1 MRLVR
6 RPMAT
11 LLAAALLA
19 GCGGSESATPQ
30 PAATE
35 APVPTEAGPAAT
47 DPPIGFA
54 PDSIIS
60 VVAGP
65 LRVRSKPSVEDDSVK
80 FTPLLDSGQK
90 LFVISGPVQGSGY
103 DWYLARTVDDRVTQD
118 GWVAVQSRD
127 GIPWMEP
134 AAIGCPPATLSDMA
148 RMDGAVRLH
157 CFGSRDIS
165 FTTTLY
171 AGATCDG
178 TSQIADPTW
187 LSDCQWTFRWGSK
200 MSDVIVAVPPS
211 LIDAVGA
218 HAAGDAIK
226 ATVVAHMDD
235 PVAQTCHPKS
245 GLDVDPVIL
254 AASVILDC
262 RTVFVATTFE
272 RQ

>member
-1 MRLVR
+1 M
-6 RPMAT
+6 
-11 LLAAALLA
+11 AALLA
-19 GCGGSESATPQ
+19 GVILAGCGGGDAATQAPAASEA

-35 APVPTEAGPAAT
+35 PGPPAT

-65 LRVRSKPSVEDDSVK
+65 LRVRSKPSVDEDSVK

-103 DWYLARTVDDRVTQD
+103 DWYLARTVADRVTQD

-127 GIPWMEP
+127 GVPWMEP
-134 AAIGCPPATLSDMA
+134 AAIGCPPATLGDMA
-148 RMDGAVRLH
+148 RMDGALRLY
-157 CFGSRDIS
+157 CYGSRDIS

-178 TSQIADPTW
+178 TSQVADPTW

-200 MSDVIVAVPPS
+200 TSDVIVAVPPD
-211 LIDAVGA
+211 LIAAVGP
-218 HAAGDAIK
+218 HAQGDAIK

-235 PVAQTCHPKS
+235 QVAQTCHPK
-245 GLDVDPVIL
+245 GGIDVDPVIL

-262 RTVFVATTFE
+262 RTIFVATSFQ